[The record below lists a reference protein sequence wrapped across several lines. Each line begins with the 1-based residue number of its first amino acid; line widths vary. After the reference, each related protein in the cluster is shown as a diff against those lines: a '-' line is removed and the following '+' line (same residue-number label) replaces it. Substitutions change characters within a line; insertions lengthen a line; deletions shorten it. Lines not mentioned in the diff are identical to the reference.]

1 MQVRPGPGPTARG
14 AVALAL
20 IVAVL
25 SVALTACTNRS
36 LTDQTWLL
44 AATTISSPTFSGIVP
59 PEWMTKYTIEFAED
73 GTWTGKADCNAVSGT
88 YTTSGNDEITI
99 VRGPSTLAVCPE
111 GSFADLYLEGLA
123 RAESYKVSA
132 EQLVLG
138 LGGDD
143 TFSFASQPEE

>member
-1 MQVRPGPGPTARG
+1 MQVRPGLGPPARG
-14 AVALAL
+14 PVALAL

-25 SVALTACTNRS
+25 SVMLTACTNRS
-36 LTDQTWLL
+36 LVGQTWLL
-44 AATTISSPTFSGIVP
+44 AATTVSSPTFSGIVP

-73 GTWTGKADCNAVSGT
+73 GTWTGKADCNSVSGT
-88 YTTSGNDEITI
+88 YSTSGSDEIAI

-111 GSFADLYLEGLA
+111 ESLADLYLAGLES
-123 RAESYKVSA
+123 AETYRVAA

-143 TFSFASQPEE
+143 TFTFASQPEE